1 MVVFLQGCCICS
13 KTELCLPWTESCP
26 AFAFQQGQSQFCA
39 VAASQEEQPG
49 ESLPKTCY
57 IIWAQNFPEFK
68 QWPGV
73 GSRRPVMHVALRVS
87 SGQATGWTSR
97 VKCHVAGPWLYFLT
111 PPCPVVTAQPHTARH
126 LVMLVLGLSSH
137 TQDPVPAPFL
147 RTSSTSLPLALSNS
161 LFPKLLNSRGAGEIL
176 ALPVCPSTLRVK
188 SGKRKE
194 GGQAMGSFSAWPARG
209 FGILSS
215 VVQTFGCAI
224 SASSSA

>member
-1 MVVFLQGCCICS
+1 MCCGS
-13 KTELCLPWTESCP
+13 K
-26 AFAFQQGQSQFCA
+26 
-39 VAASQEEQPG
+39 PG
-49 ESLPKTCY
+49 RTAWGIPPKDVLHY
-57 IIWAQNFPEFK
+57 LSPEFSRIQ

-87 SGQATGWTSR
+87 SGQATSWTSR
-97 VKCHVAGPWLYFLT
+97 VKCHVAGP
-111 PPCPVVTAQPHTARH
+111 VVTAQQHTARH
-126 LVMLVLGLSSH
+126 LVMLVLGLSSR
-137 TQDPVPAPFL
+137 TQDPVPAPFP
-147 RTSSTSLPLALSNS
+147 RTSSASLPLALSNS
-161 LFPKLLNSRGAGEIL
+161 LFPKLLNSLGAEEIL

-194 GGQAMGSFSAWPARG
+194 GGRAMGSFSAWQARG